1 MGRARPPCG
10 GPGVVCEKRRVG
22 CRRECEEWK
31 KYEAAH
37 SEERERARRKRDAE
51 RDVEDFM
58 VKSGDRARMFGR
70 IKYET
75 RKRSGG

>member
-1 MGRARPPCG
+1 MKTKPPCKVD
-10 GPGVVCEKRRVG
+10 GVECAQRRVG
-22 CRRECEEWK
+22 CRDECEAWK
-31 KYEAAH
+31 RYEAAH
-37 SEERERARRKRDAE
+37 AEEIEKTRRKREAE

-75 RKRSGG
+75 RKRRGG